1 MEFKGKLKKLI
12 ERIIAKYGLSL
23 EDAEDTVEFALFEYK
38 RLSND
43 YETSLENYTDDVLIW
58 IKKASYEIIERNMIG
73 IIGGLKSYSENG
85 YSWSADGGIISEQ
98 LQKEIIANVD
108 YPR

>member
-1 MEFKGKLKKLI
+1 MELNSKLKELI
-12 ERIIAKYGLSL
+12 ERIIIKYGLSQD
-23 EDAEDTVEFALFEYK
+23 DAKDTVELALYEYR

-43 YETSLENYTDDVLIW
+43 YETSSENYTDDVLVW
-58 IKKASYEIIERNMIG
+58 IRKASYEIIERNLIG